1 MNCGVLVA
9 REAMREIAFLD
20 GNKHA
25 EYDLNVVERYEEQ
38 MLVENERML
47 DRHVFVKRSNVLF
60 IQASI

>member
-1 MNCGVLVA
+1 
-9 REAMREIAFLD
+9 MREIAFLD